1 MLAVRMISSLL
12 RRFALLVA
20 MVVVAA
26 AARAELP
33 IIAKARAFVGP
44 DAALEAVKS
53 IHYVGSFI
61 TPDPTD
67 AKKMTFVTIEI
78 IIQAPYQQRIVAS
91 SDRSVETTALDGYD
105 AWHRVQ
111 DPKNPKAWRLSIIGK
126 EQIRRL
132 RANTWENLAFY
143 RGLEREG
150 GKVVDLG
157 RVTTDGIEC
166 QKVAFVHGDNLTF
179 IRYFELAT
187 GRLVMTDAGN
197 GVFVR
202 EQGELRVNGVRF
214 PKSVATTTPGP
225 NGQPQTVTIPFDKIT
240 VNEPFSSNL
249 FAIPPLT
256 AR

>member
-1 MLAVRMISSLL
+1 MLAARMIYSLL
-12 RRFALLVA
+12 RRFALLAVL
-20 MVVVAA
+20 VAA
-26 AARAELP
+26 ATVARAELP
-33 IIAKARAFVGP
+33 IITKARAFVGP
-44 DAALEAVKS
+44 DAALDAVKS
-53 IHYVGSFI
+53 IHYVGSFV

-78 IIQAPYQQRIVAS
+78 VIQSPYQQRIVAS

-126 EQIRRL
+126 DQIRRL

-157 RVTTDGIEC
+157 RVTADGVEC
-166 QKVAFVHGDNLTF
+166 QKVAFVHGDNLVFT
-179 IRYFELAT
+179 RYFDVAT

-197 GVFVR
+197 GVTVR

-225 NGQPQTVTIPFDKIT
+225 NGQAQTVTITFDKIT
-240 VNEPFSSNL
+240 VNETFASSL